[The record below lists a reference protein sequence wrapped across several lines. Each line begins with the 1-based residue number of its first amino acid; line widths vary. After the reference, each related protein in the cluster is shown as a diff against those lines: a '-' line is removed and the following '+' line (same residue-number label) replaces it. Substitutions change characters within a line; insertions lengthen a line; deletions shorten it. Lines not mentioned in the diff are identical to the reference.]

1 MEEEKLAKIKYG
13 DLVFYARK
21 NVDDD
26 YWALEAILFANE
38 YSSLNIDPNDVVYD
52 VGANIGVFTLLSAK
66 KAKFVVSIEPEKGNF
81 EILKLNVIRNSFRNV
96 ILVNKA
102 IGDTKGKVSMS
113 STGVGASII
122 PGNDVEITTLDDIIE
137 ETGKVPDVIK
147 MDIEGYEAKALRG
160 FTRFR
165 ELKGIIMEVHSP
177 ELLQEVSKILR
188 ENNFEIEDVSRPPI
202 SKIALSLLRHPLTF
216 LQLEHKYSYITT
228 KLVLKH
234 FIFGAPH
241 PVPSANKNSGI
252 YLVKAENKAYKD
264 KKIS

>member
-21 NVDDD
+21 NVEDD

-38 YSSLNIDPNDVVYD
+38 YSNLNIDPNDVVYD

-66 KAKFVVSIEPEKGNF
+66 KAKSVVSIEPEKGNF
-81 EILKLNVIRNSFRNV
+81 EILKLNVIRNNLNNV

-102 IGDTKGKVSMS
+102 VGDTKGKVSMS
-113 STGVGASII
+113 STGVGASVI
-122 PGNDVEITTLDDIIE
+122 PGNDIELTTLDDIIE
-137 ETGKVPDVIK
+137 ETGKIPDVIK

-160 FTRFR
+160 FSHFR
-165 ELKGIIMEVHSP
+165 TLKGIIMEVHSP

-188 ENNFEIEDVSRPPI
+188 ENNFEIEDVSKPPI

-216 LQLEHKYSYITT
+216 LHIEQIYGYKAT
-228 KLVLKH
+228 KLIFKH
-234 FIFGAPH
+234 LLLRAPH
-241 PVPSANKNSGI
+241 PIPAANDSGI
-252 YLVKAENKAYKD
+252 YLIKAENKAYKD
-264 KKIS
+264 GKT